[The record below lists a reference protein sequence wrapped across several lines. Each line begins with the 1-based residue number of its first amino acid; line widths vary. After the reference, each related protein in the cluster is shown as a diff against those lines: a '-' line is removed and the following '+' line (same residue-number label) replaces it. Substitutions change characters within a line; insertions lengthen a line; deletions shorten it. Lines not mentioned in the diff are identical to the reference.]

1 MIIKGSFPFLEEKG
15 HVISLVGAGGKT
27 TLMYAFAKSFSGR
40 GFQTLVTTTTHIFMP
55 DRKVLAGDA
64 EEIRCLWSRG
74 LYAVAGTPAEEGKMT
89 GVPAKI
95 FQEYMQMADT
105 VLIEAD
111 GAKRMP
117 CKVPAAHEP
126 VIPDVC
132 DIVVGV
138 MGMDAI
144 GRPLREVCFRAEEAD
159 RSFRVLPDVLL
170 TPELAAEILS
180 SGSGTRKHVGDRVY
194 YVALN
199 KCDSPERIR
208 AGEEI
213 RRLLAA
219 KGISHCVLTAFSQEG
234 TGGL

>member
-27 TLMYAFAKSFSGR
+27 TLMYAFAESFAGK
-40 GFQTLVTTTTHIFMP
+40 GFRTLVTTTTHIFKP
-55 DRKVLAGDA
+55 DEGILAGDA
-64 EEIRCLWSRG
+64 EDIRRLWSRG
-74 LYAVAGTPAEEGKMT
+74 FYAVAGSPAENRKLKGL
-89 GVPAKI
+89 PAEKLK
-95 FQEYMQMADT
+95 EYMGMAEA

-126 VIPDVC
+126 VILDEC

-144 GRPLREVCFRAEEAD
+144 GRPLGEVCFRTEEAV
-159 RSFRVLPDVLL
+159 RLLGVSPNELL
-170 TPELAAEILS
+170 TPAMAAKILS
-180 SGSGTRKHVGDRVY
+180 SEAGIRKNVGGRKY
-194 YVALN
+194 YAVLN
-199 KCDSPERIR
+199 KCNTPACIR

-213 RRLLAA
+213 RQLLAE
-219 KGISHCVLTAFSQEG
+219 KGIRTCVLTGFSQKG
-234 TGGL
+234 T